1 MRWSAVVV
9 TLYALALPAQR
20 PMSIDDIMDLRN
32 VGSVAISPDGSRVLY
47 TVSAW
52 EHPGIRARVTGMTC
66 ARMSG
71 SSPRPVVTLAS

>member
-1 MRWSAVVV
+1 MDTVRWSAAVFV
-9 TLYALALPAQR
+9 TLAAAALPAQR

-52 EHPGIRARVTGMTC
+52 EHPAARD
-66 ARMSG
+66 
-71 SSPRPVVTLAS
+71 ASAGDWHDVRSHV